1 MPAPLLNTST
11 KDLRDA
17 FTFNV
22 TTAMRSPPRPFR

>member
-1 MPAPLLNTST
+1 MPAPLVNTST

-22 TTAMRSPPRPFR
+22 STAHRSHPAAVR